1 MESIP
6 NASLT
11 DVSLII
17 FRNGQV
23 VVTRKT
29 NATIHEI
36 ARHAGVGVGTVSRV
50 LNESPNVSPA
60 TRELVLKVIAER
72 GYRPKT
78 AAKVLR
84 TSKTHVIGF
93 VTDEIATTPFAGN
106 VIRGAQDAAW
116 AQGKIL
122 LLVNTN
128 RNPEILETAIDM
140 LLDRQVEGM
149 IYATMYHQSVQLPA
163 SIHTLPTVL
172 VDCYAEDRSL
182 PSVVPD
188 EVLGGYIATE
198 QLLRKGHRRIG
209 FINDIDL
216 IPARFGRLEGYRQAL
231 TAYNL
236 AVNEAFICDETPEPW
251 GGYAGALALLKQ
263 PDPPT
268 ALFCFNDRM
277 AMGAYEAIRELKL
290 TIPADVAVIGFDNM
304 EVIAGSLRP
313 PLTTMALPHYEM
325 GQWAVNYLIE
335 QAAAEER
342 EPPRQVKMPC
352 PLIERASI

>member
-1 MESIP
+1 M
-6 NASLT
+6 
-11 DVSLII
+11 
-17 FRNGQV
+17 
-23 VVTRKT
+23 TRKT

-50 LNESPNVSPA
+50 LNDSPNVSPT

-128 RNPEILETAIDM
+128 RNSDILETAIEM

-149 IYATMYHQSVQLPA
+149 IYATMFHQSVQLPA

-172 VDCYAEDRSL
+172 VDCFTEDRSL

-188 EVLGGYIATE
+188 EGLGGYIATE

-231 TAYNL
+231 ASYHL
-236 AVNEAFICDETPEPW
+236 PIDEALICYETPEPH
-251 GGYAGALALLKQ
+251 GGYAGALALLRL

-268 ALFCFNDRM
+268 AIFCFNDRM
-277 AMGAYEAIRELKL
+277 AMGAYEAIRERNLA
-290 TIPADVAVIGFDNM
+290 IPHDVAVIGFDNM

-335 QAAAEER
+335 QASAVAT
-342 EPPRQVKMPC
+342 EPPRQVKMTC
-352 PLIERASI
+352 PLITRASI